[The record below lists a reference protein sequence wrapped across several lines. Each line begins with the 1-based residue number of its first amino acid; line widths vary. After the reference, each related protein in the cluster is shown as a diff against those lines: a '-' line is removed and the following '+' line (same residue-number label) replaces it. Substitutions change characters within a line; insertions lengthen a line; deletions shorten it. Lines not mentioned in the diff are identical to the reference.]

1 MGAGSQNQ
9 AIHSLIEDL
18 QSAADT
24 LNHIAAQEYQFD
36 LNDFVQGGSAG
47 GDWQG
52 IILDR
57 TEEGSFSER
66 IRTEDGESADVTVE
80 GSPENPA
87 YLVRSMQERE
97 DGWIPGT
104 ARMAHREESM
114 ESWNVSQD
122 EIAELPDEASQ
133 HSDTSDDPEEDEED
147 RGDLEGM
154 AVDGSDPFHASLEA
168 QDEPQ
173 ADADGLRGIIWA
185 EGQHDLWVNGEP
197 ASVHVPADTIQATFQ
212 RLQERMASEGV
223 KIGFDHPDQDSVAA
237 QTALGEIGEAQE
249 VVQATEEGQEVI
261 AMRDSQFTNSKA
273 VEAAEAGEFD
283 GMGFSIVGNIAL
295 ATGED
300 GDPIERDDGSLEVA
314 AVDIQRIDVVPEQ
327 AVEQAQIGNLPEMA
341 SAAAA
346 AGRLAADSPNQAA
359 KGFVRTLRAAA
370 NSVSAA
376 NRPLQAA
383 VDQAIRSL
391 DVDRSDSIQAMATS
405 AGIEPDTVR
414 RIVNSG
420 RIDCPPQD
428 VLEGFASA
436 LEVPSEELIDAAE
449 AGGCA
454 YGEAEQTKANNHM
467 TDQDTTD
474 GDSFITDPEDL
485 DAAQSA
491 LSQAS
496 DVVEA
501 KDEQIQELEA
511 KMADLTDQ
519 AQHFEEIAASHGIDL
534 SEDDVSAQDVV
545 DAHTEDLRT
554 EIAELEAALPAY
566 DLSEDDQEDRTEELA
581 GSSIS
586 ELKSMAGERW
596 REHGKAVSKQSELS
610 AAVAADESVG
620 SVESASG
627 SDGDADEAAQDVMTA
642 RELMQASD
650 SGQSPAEFVQAEYGI
665 SPEDYDNPGELQS
678 KITGGA
684 N

>member
-1 MGAGSQNQ
+1 MDAGKSQ
-9 AIHSLIEDL
+9 ALHSLIEDL

-114 ESWNVSQD
+114 ERWDISQD
-122 EIAELPDEASQ
+122 EIAELPDEAS
-133 HSDTSDDPEEDEED
+133 HSDTSDDPGQEDQD
-147 RGDLEGM
+147 DLEGRFSG
-154 AVDGSDPFHASLEA
+154 VEGSDPFHASLEA
-168 QDEPQ
+168 QAEPQ

-185 EGQHDLWVNGEP
+185 EGKHDLWVNGEP
-197 ASVHVPADTIQATFQ
+197 TSVHVPEETIPDTFQ
-212 RLQERMASEGV
+212 RLQDRMASEGV

-237 QTALGEIGEAQE
+237 QTALGEIGEVQD
-249 VVQATEEGQEVI
+249 VVQATEEGREVI

-273 VEAAEAGEFD
+273 VEAAEAGEFA
-283 GMGFSIVGNIAL
+283 GMGFSIVGSIAL
-295 ATGED
+295 AQND
-300 GDPIERDDGSLEVA
+300 GQSIERDDGSLEVA
-314 AVDIQRIDVVPEQ
+314 AVDIQRVDVVPEQ

-383 VDQAIRSL
+383 VDQAVQSL
-391 DVDRSDSIQAMATS
+391 NMDRSDAIQAMATS

-454 YGEAEQTKANNHM
+454 YGEAEQPEANDHM
-467 TDQDTTD
+467 TNQDNAD

-511 KMADLTDQ
+511 KVADLKDQ

-545 DAHTEDLRT
+545 DAHTEDLRK

-566 DLSEDDQEDRTEELA
+566 DLSEEDQEDRTEELA

-586 ELKSMAGERW
+586 ELKSTAGERW

-620 SVESASG
+620 SVGSASG
-627 SDGDADEAAQDVMTA
+627 SDGDADEAAQEVMTA

-665 SPEDYDNPGELQS
+665 NPEDYDNPGELQS